1 MTENMLDG
9 PVIGLAFDGTG
20 FGTDGAIWGGEV
32 LVAEFETFSRVAHF
46 AYVPMPGSAAAIKE
60 PWRMAISYL
69 YEAFGDGFWEIDLPL
84 LRETDHGK
92 LKIIVEMIKKKIN
105 APFTSSL
112 GRLFDGVAAIIGIR
126 NNNVFEG
133 QAAME
138 LEMLAEENIKAT
150 YDYDWLNEDMY
161 YILTEPIIRGIVKD
175 LARDISPSVIS
186 GKFHQT
192 LIHLFADLCDIIR
205 KETGLKRVVL
215 SGGVFQNALLLS
227 GLIKA
232 LEQKHFQVF
241 THAIVPT
248 NDGGICLG
256 QAMVAAAVAT

>member
-1 MTENMLDG
+1 MC
-9 PVIGLAFDGTG
+9 
-20 FGTDGAIWGGEV
+20 
-32 LVAEFETFSRVAHF
+32 RCQ
-46 AYVPMPGSAAAIKE
+46 
-60 PWRMAISYL
+60 
-69 YEAFGDGFWEIDLPL
+69 
-84 LRETDHGK
+84 DHGK
-92 LKIIVEMIKKKIN
+92 LNIIVEMIEKKIN

-126 NNNVFEG
+126 NNNAFEG

-175 LARDISPSVIS
+175 LARGISPSLIS

-241 THAIVPT
+241 THTIVPT